1 MRASVR
7 PTLLARDATR
17 IAPVLREVCDV
28 VEADQGDVDAV
39 VAATRDADA
48 LYWVDPPTDDDD
60 PLDGYRRM
68 SESVARAVR
77 TNRVPRVVF
86 QSSVGA
92 EARHGFGEID
102 GLGLTEEL
110 LNGTGADVTHLRN
123 GYFFSNL
130 LMDLDGIR
138 DGVLTTTHPVDR
150 PLAWVAPLDIATV
163 AATRLL
169 STDWH
174 GVQTLG
180 VHGPADLSFAQV
192 AQILSDVLGRPVTAQ
207 QVGEQDQAQALAGFG
222 MTPAQV
228 DAILGMTPR
237 LRRRVRARGPAQR
250 RHHDPHDARCVG
262 LRAPAAGVR
271 SSSSSKLPRG
281 ATSWPRSS
289 TVAVP

>member
-1 MRASVR
+1 MTIVVTTPTGNVGSLLAPLLVRAGVR

-17 IAPVLREVCDV
+17 IDPALRDACDV
-28 VEADQGDVDAV
+28 VEADQGDRDAV
-39 VAATRDADA
+39 AAATRDADA

-68 SESVARAVR
+68 GGSAAYAVR
-77 TNRVPRVVF
+77 TNRIPRVVF

-92 EARHGFGEID
+92 EAREGFGEID

-130 LMDLDGIR
+130 LMDLDSIR
-138 DGVLTTTHPVDR
+138 AGVLTTTHPVDR

-174 GVQTLG
+174 GVRTLG

-192 AQILSDVLGRPVTAQ
+192 AEILSDVLGRPVTAQ
-207 QVGEQDQAQALAGFG
+207 QVGEQDQAQALAEFG
-222 MTPAQV
+222 MTSAQV
-228 DAILGMTPR
+228 DAILGMT
-237 LRRRVRARGPAQR
+237 RGFDDGFVPA
-250 RHHDPHDARCVG
+250 D
-262 LRAPAAGVR
+262 
-271 SSSSSKLPRG
+271 
-281 ATSWPRSS
+281 PRSIATTTPTTLGAWAYEHLRPALAS
-289 TVAVP
+289 